1 MRLGLPIPDE
11 VWLATVL
18 HAMLKA
24 RLIALLLAQRSR
36 ILRDHISPKNGKRR
50 LA

>member
-11 VWLATVL
+11 AWLAAVL

-24 RLIALLLAQRSR
+24 RLIALLLAQRRR
-36 ILRDHISPKNGKRR
+36 ILHGKRL